1 MKQVITAEQLQELS
15 EEQKERLREW
25 WFKHIKVGDVFIVDG
40 KMKSSYLSRLR
51 QQNALNVVA
60 EVKRKYF
67 GVGSIY
73 KDYTLMKIGEVLK
86 DGDVTIGPNPLLSIG
101 QMIGLLQEKYP
112 NGIAF
117 HNDWGEIWTVL
128 AQDTQNDDPPD
139 SFISRVIA
147 EDHDL
152 IDALWEA
159 VKAVL

>member
-40 KMKSSYLSRLR
+40 K
-51 QQNALNVVA
+51 
-60 EVKRKYF
+60 
-67 GVGSIY
+67 
-73 KDYTLMKIGEVLK
+73 VLK
-86 DGDVTIGPNPLLSIG
+86 DGDVTIGPNPLLSVG
-101 QMIGLLQEKYP
+101 QCIELLQEKCP